1 MKKGKETKYKKIK
14 LIYTYFLSFYLFKLL
29 PFLLIFLFKF
39 NLNEEEPFKKYYS
52 NLSIDENKINK
63 YIKGIKNK
71 INIKEIKEKTM
82 LIFVI
87 LILNIN
93 QEQYF
98 IKSLKN

>member
-1 MKKGKETKYKKIK
+1 MRT
-14 LIYTYFLSFYLFKLL
+14 SFEFA
-29 PFLLIFLFKF
+29 
-39 NLNEEEPFKKYYS
+39 
-52 NLSIDENKINK
+52 ENKIKK
-63 YIKGIKNK
+63 YIKEIKNK

-82 LIFVI
+82 LIFDI

>member
-1 MKKGKETKYKKIK
+1 MRT
-14 LIYTYFLSFYLFKLL
+14 SFEFA
-29 PFLLIFLFKF
+29 
-39 NLNEEEPFKKYYS
+39 
-52 NLSIDENKINK
+52 ENKINK

-98 IKSLKN
+98 IKSLKNEVLFIIKIINKNI